1 MQLLGGAGYAAK
13 ARYRVDRIELSEG
26 SGLIHT
32 RKPIGR
38 LCFSI
43 IQYEFSR
50 VQCKRQD
57 QIRPTLFAFGLTI
70 QESTMSIE
78 LLIVSA
84 DHVLFQTEAQHAAG
98 LAAATQARA
107 EAAPASAI
115 GADFS
120 AAYQEA
126 FVQAGASAKLS
137 VRRQTEQLMREAEQ
151 AGARLAIV
159 TMMSSRML
167 SALLDRYDQPA
178 DRFTV
183 TATADSLG
191 RGDGPA
197 DLLRLVLHAV
207 DVPSDRALV
216 IAADAGEACAAA
228 ALGMPLMRLH
238 HGMSCRQDDGAT
250 FLSDAPAASWPS
262 FDDIEMRFTQG
273 APGQPSRYTRPGTLT
288 APA

>member
-1 MQLLGGAGYAAK
+1 
-13 ARYRVDRIELSEG
+13 
-26 SGLIHT
+26 
-32 RKPIGR
+32 
-38 LCFSI
+38 
-43 IQYEFSR
+43 
-50 VQCKRQD
+50 
-57 QIRPTLFAFGLTI
+57 
-70 QESTMSIE
+70 MSIE

-84 DHVLFQTEAQHAAG
+84 DHVLFQTKAQHAAG
-98 LAAATQARA
+98 LAAATGARA
-107 EAAPASAI
+107 EAAPAGAM

-126 FVQAGASAKLS
+126 FVQAGTGAKLS

-178 DRFTV
+178 RTDRFTV

-191 RGDGPA
+191 HGDGPA

-207 DVPSDRALV
+207 DVPADRALL
-216 IAADAGEACAAA
+216 IAANGGEACAAA

-238 HGMSCRQDDGAT
+238 NGVACQQDDGAI

-273 APGQPSRYTRPGTLT
+273 ALGQPSRYTRLGTLT

>member
-1 MQLLGGAGYAAK
+1 
-13 ARYRVDRIELSEG
+13 
-26 SGLIHT
+26 
-32 RKPIGR
+32 
-38 LCFSI
+38 
-43 IQYEFSR
+43 
-50 VQCKRQD
+50 
-57 QIRPTLFAFGLTI
+57 
-70 QESTMSIE
+70 MSIE

-84 DHVLFQTEAQHAAG
+84 DHVLFQTKAQHAAG
-98 LAAATQARA
+98 LAAATRARA
-107 EAAPASAI
+107 EAAPASAT
-115 GADFS
+115 GADFN

-126 FVQAGASAKLS
+126 FVQASTGAKLS

-167 SALLDRYDQPA
+167 STLLDCYDQPA
-178 DRFTV
+178 CTDRFTV

-207 DVPSDRALV
+207 DVPVDRALF
-216 IAADAGEACAAA
+216 IAANAGEASAAA

-238 HGMSCRQDDGAT
+238 HGMASRQDDGAI

-262 FDDIEMRFTQG
+262 FDDIEMRSTQG
-273 APGQPSRYTRPGTLT
+273 ALGQPSRYKRLGTLT

>member
-1 MQLLGGAGYAAK
+1 
-13 ARYRVDRIELSEG
+13 
-26 SGLIHT
+26 
-32 RKPIGR
+32 
-38 LCFSI
+38 
-43 IQYEFSR
+43 
-50 VQCKRQD
+50 
-57 QIRPTLFAFGLTI
+57 
-70 QESTMSIE
+70 MSIE

-84 DHVLFQTEAQHAAG
+84 DHVLFQAKAQHAAG
-98 LAAATQARA
+98 LAAATHARS

-115 GADFS
+115 SEDFC

-126 FVQAGASAKLS
+126 FVQASTGAKLS
-137 VRRQTEQLMREAEQ
+137 VRRQTEQLMRETEQ

-178 DRFTV
+178 CTDRFAV

-191 RGDGPA
+191 HGRGHA

-207 DVPSDRALV
+207 DVPADRALFV
-216 IAADAGEACAAA
+216 GANAGEASAAA
-228 ALGMPLMRLH
+228 TLGMPSMWLH
-238 HGMSCRQDDGAT
+238 DDMAQAWQQDEGAT
-250 FLSDAPAASWPS
+250 ILSDAPTASWPS

-273 APGQPSRYTRPGTLT
+273 ALAQTWRYTRLRTLA